1 MAPEIIT
8 LIILGVA
15 IVLFFTEVIS
25 LPVTAMLVP
34 IALSLTGILDPQDA
48 FANFGNRWVVI
59 FMAMFMVSE
68 AIFKT
73 GFAGKLGD
81 MAIKMAGQSYLK
93 ILLLV
98 MLILGVMSA
107 FLSNTGSTAVF
118 IPVVLA
124 IALSAGIDS
133 KKLLMPM
140 AFASSLG
147 GTLTAIGTPPN
158 GIVNGVLETY
168 PEFPEFGFFEF
179 GKVGIFIFIAGILYM
194 VLMGNKLV
202 PGELKEKDGEDSTE
216 NTGQAVGQGNRQ
228 RKGMQEEFQGEQ
240 GGRKAAQYGKGE
252 SEEKAGNEES
262 HGQARDGGQGNLS
275 RGERPEKMWV
285 AVLVF
290 LFVVVSM
297 ATGFIDLQVAA
308 MLGAMLT
315 IITGC
320 ITMEEAFNSISWT
333 TIFLFAG
340 MLSMSEAMEATGA
353 AALIADGI
361 ASIAYSPMI
370 ALAVL
375 FLTTAVLTN
384 FMSNTATGA
393 LFAPIGISLAGSIGV
408 SPFPFLMGV
417 AMAASCC
424 FLTPIATPPNTL
436 VLGPAGYNFMDYL
449 KAGWPLQLISFLVAM
464 VVIPIFFPF

>member
-1 MAPEIIT
+1 MTPEIIT
-8 LIILGVA
+8 FIILGAA
-15 IVLFFTEVIS
+15 IILFFTELTP

-48 FANFGNRWVVI
+48 FANFGNRWVII

-81 MAIKMAGQSYLK
+81 MAIKMAGQNYLK
-93 ILLLV
+93 IVLLV

-124 IALSAGIDS
+124 IGLSAGIDS

-168 PEFPEFGFFEF
+168 PDFPEFGFFEF
-179 GKVGIFIFIAGILYM
+179 GKVGIFIFIIGILYM
-194 VLMGNKLV
+194 VLIGNRLV
-202 PGELKEKDGEDSTE
+202 PGEVKKKEAGEHKGQEGED
-216 NTGQAVGQGNRQ
+216 
-228 RKGMQEEFQGEQ
+228 RKEHSP
-240 GGRKAAQYGKGE
+240 KA
-252 SEEKAGNEES
+252 
-262 HGQARDGGQGNLS
+262 
-275 RGERPEKMWV
+275 ERPEKMWV
-285 AVLVF
+285 AILVF
-290 LFVVVSM
+290 VFVVISM

-308 MLGAMLT
+308 MLGAMLS

-320 ITMEEAFNSISWT
+320 ITVEEAFRSISWT

-340 MLSMSEAMEATGA
+340 MLSMSEAMEITGA

-361 ASIAYSPMI
+361 ATIAFSPMV

-375 FLTTAVLTN
+375 FLTTAILTN

-393 LFAPIGISLAGSIGV
+393 LFAPIGISLAGSVGA

-436 VLGPAGYNFMDYL
+436 VLGPAGYSFLDYF
-449 KAGWPLQLISFLVAM
+449 KAGWPLQLISFIVAM